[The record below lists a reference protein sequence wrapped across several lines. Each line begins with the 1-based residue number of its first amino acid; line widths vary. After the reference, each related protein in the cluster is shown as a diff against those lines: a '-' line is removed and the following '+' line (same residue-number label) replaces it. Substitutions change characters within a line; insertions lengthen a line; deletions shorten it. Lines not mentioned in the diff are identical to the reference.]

1 MKIRKLN
8 YIISYLVVLAIF
20 AFNLAAPAQLKEIL
34 VCFIIAFIPALI
46 VGTITNF
53 TRFIL
58 KS

>member
-1 MKIRKLN
+1 MKVRKLD

-20 AFNLAAPAQLKEIL
+20 AFNLAVLAQLKEII

-58 KS
+58 KR

>member
-1 MKIRKLN
+1 M
-8 YIISYLVVLAIF
+8 LVVLAIF
-20 AFNLAAPAQLKEIL
+20 AFNLAAPAQLKEII

-58 KS
+58 KR